1 MILPAVN
8 PIDGVIVSVLA
19 SGAVDR
25 GFEPRTNQAKDY
37 EIGMCCFPD
46 KYTVLRRKSKDWV
59 ARNRDNVRRKIYP
72 RTVRT
77 VFSDNPTKR
86 VGLVESGAHHHLK
99 FEFSPWY
106 SWTIAELPSNNKH
119 ALIAGR
125 MSECL
130 LFNANEQFVNY
141 IMARTS

>member
-1 MILPAVN
+1 MNL
-8 PIDGVIVSVLA
+8 IDGVIVSVLA

-25 GFEPRTNQAKDY
+25 GFEPQTDQAKDY

-99 FEFSPWY
+99 FEFSP
-106 SWTIAELPSNNKH
+106 
-119 ALIAGR
+119 
-125 MSECL
+125 
-130 LFNANEQFVNY
+130 
-141 IMARTS
+141 